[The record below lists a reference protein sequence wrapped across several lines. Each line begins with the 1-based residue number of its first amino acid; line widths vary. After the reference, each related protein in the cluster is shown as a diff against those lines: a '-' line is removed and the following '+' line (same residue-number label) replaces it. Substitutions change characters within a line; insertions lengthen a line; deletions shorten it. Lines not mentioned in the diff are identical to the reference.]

1 MDIAAAMPCHRAPE
15 RERERLLRGERE
27 RASQPATT
35 ATNSMSGRNS
45 ISFRRRSTNEG
56 RKEGRKEGRE
66 EIKKGVMVMVI
77 IIQPMRSIKKQVKK
91 GRRKK
96 KKKMTKKK
104 RESGNLSRL
113 TYIHS
118 GTHATHRQRN
128 ATRENDDGAE
138 KT

>member
-1 MDIAAAMPCHRAPE
+1 
-15 RERERLLRGERE
+15 
-27 RASQPATT
+27 
-35 ATNSMSGRNS
+35 
-45 ISFRRRSTNEG
+45 
-56 RKEGRKEGRE
+56 
-66 EIKKGVMVMVI
+66 MVMVI

-91 GRRKK
+91 GRRRRKK
-96 KKKMTKKK
+96 MKKMTKKKK